1 MQPTV
6 SQFLINHRLRSQDT
20 DMEELATK
28 FACDMELG
36 LSQNDGSLKMIPTYI
51 EAENAYLTDV
61 PVLAIDAGGTHF
73 RAAKVIIRKSGK
85 ADIEDLVNHPMPGLN
100 GEIGSREFF
109 ATIASYIEKLA
120 GSIERIGFCFSYP
133 TEILPDRDGRLIKF
147 CKEVVAPEVHGML
160 IGRKLLEALRTPEKR
175 IVLLNDTVATLLA
188 GKSVNAGKSYG
199 SYIGFILG
207 TGTNTCYIE
216 SNAKILKNG
225 LKDSN
230 SSQIINIESGDFGR
244 PPRSELDILFD
255 NTTANPGNY
264 KFEKMFSG
272 GYFGNLVLFVL
283 QKAAKDCI
291 FSEITASALSKISE
305 LSSSEASEFMSGEN
319 PLKNILSTAVKN
331 EPATESCRIII
342 ENLIDR
348 AARLVAASLG
358 TVVLK
363 TGKGLNG
370 SAPVLITVEGTAFY
384 NLHGFRSRFEKHFS
398 DFLDGNKK
406 RYTEFTSVNN
416 SSLIGAGLA
425 GLILQDQ

>member
-1 MQPTV
+1 MQATV
-6 SQFLINHRLRSQDT
+6 SQFLKNHRLRSKET

-28 FACDMELG
+28 FAGDMELG
-36 LSQNDGSLKMIPTYI
+36 LSQYDGSLKMIPTYI
-51 EAENAYLTDV
+51 AAENEYLTDV

-73 RAAKVIIRKSGK
+73 RAAKVRIRKSGK

-120 GSIERIGFCFSYP
+120 GSVERIGFCFSYP

-147 CKEVVAPEVHGML
+147 CKEVRAPEVHGML
-160 IGRKLLEALRTPEKR
+160 IGRNLLDALGTPGKR

-188 GKSVNAGKSYG
+188 GKSVSAGKSYS

-225 LKDSN
+225 LKDSG

-283 QKAAKDCI
+283 QMAAKDGI
-291 FSEITASALSKISE
+291 FSENTASVLPEISE

-331 EPATESCRIII
+331 ESDTESCRIII

-358 TVVLK
+358 TVVLR
-363 TGKGLNG
+363 TGKGLDG

-384 NLHGFRSRFEKHFS
+384 NLHEFRLRFEKYFS
-398 DFLDGNKK
+398 GFLDGSKK

-416 SSLIGAGLA
+416 SSLIGAALA
-425 GLILQDQ
+425 GLIIQDQ